1 MSMEMTGRRSYKE
14 LWVVAGVLLLVILIA
29 RLPRA
34 TGRSEGGA
42 GTNTRMIAVMGETR
56 RMLVAEQFEGVSMT
70 AVMGQCRLDLR
81 NAIVQPGEE
90 VVVDVLTVMGGITI
104 RVPDGW
110 IVDTQALPI
119 MGALKD
125 LRIAPSDPNL
135 FQGQRPPR
143 LVLHGAVV
151 LGGVEIT
158 S

>member
-34 TGRSEGGA
+34 SNRPEGEGS
-42 GTNTRMIAVMGETR
+42 TRMVAVMGETR
-56 RMLVAEQFEGVSMT
+56 RMLVAEQFAGVSMT

-90 VVVDVLTVMGGITI
+90 VVVDVLSVMGEVTI

-110 IVDTQALPI
+110 IVDTQALPV

-135 FQGQRPPR
+135 FHGQRPPR